1 MKVECLVATMN
12 QEAQHTPALL
22 ERMNIQTD
30 AVAINQCGRVSYDTF
45 AFRGR
50 TVRVISTAERGV
62 GRSRNRALAAA
73 KGDICLFS
81 DDDVTYVDGYADQ
94 LLAAFAAHPEAD
106 VLTFNMASR
115 GVERHR
121 KEIRRPGRVRWY
133 SYMRYATNRLAVRRT
148 RVEAAGICFSEHF
161 GGGCRYGSGEDTIF
175 LHDCLKRGLKIY
187 AVPICL
193 GETDDTSSTW
203 FGGYDEKFFFDK
215 GALFGAIYGG
225 PGIIFC
231 AAFVLRHRVFFQ
243 GERPLK
249 RTHAFT
255 RMCMGMREYLREYGA
270 EETQGGKRR

>member
-1 MKVECLVATMN
+1 M
-12 QEAQHTPALL
+12 
-22 ERMNIQTD
+22 
-30 AVAINQCGRVSYDTF
+30 
-45 AFRGR
+45 
-50 TVRVISTAERGV
+50 RVIIQSDYQKMSQWAANHVIECINRFNPTPDHKFVLGLPTGSSPV
-62 GRSRNRALAAA
+62 GMYNALVEANRAG
-73 KGDICLFS
+73 KVSFKN
-81 DDDVTYVDGYADQ
+81 
-94 LLAAFAAHPEAD
+94 

-133 SYMRYATNRLAVRRT
+133 SYMRYATNRLAVRRA

-243 GERPLK
+243 GNQPLK
-249 RTHAFT
+249 RTHAFA
-255 RMCMGMREYLREYGA
+255 RMCMGIREYLAEHRER
-270 EETQGGKRR
+270 EGKKA